1 MKIINK
7 LRKEGSALI
16 TVLLVVLIS
25 TILVGSFFVLGSQR
39 AFMANKLTNRTRALA
54 IAEAGVN
61 VAYSIL
67 ATNFDARLN
76 DDAFP
81 QTAYAGGTY
90 DVTVTPISNNIAVI
104 KSVGTYNGVSD
115 VTILDVTKKGETAA
129 GGGGTSNPP
138 PQGAWACAILSGD
151 DMTWTGSGTT
161 DVGGGRIHTN
171 GRDKHTG
178 SAIVKGNL
186 SSCVRIWC
194 TGSTEIH
201 GDTATPL
208 YKGSAP
214 GNVTGN
220 VYTGPVDPVE
230 IPDIDLTPYYNWAL
244 AHGEVYN
251 GNVRISTGEVKPN
264 GGIMWVNGKLRMSTS
279 DNMIGC
285 FIATDDVDITGSG
298 DQIKVAD
305 FPAIVSRDGDID
317 ISGSG
322 KFHGLLYAKNG
333 DFDKTG
339 SGDVVGQIIC
349 AGEFDKAG
357 SWETMVY
364 EESEPTP
371 PGGGGS
377 TPPTPPSGAYT
388 LAPTAWQR

>member
-1 MKIINK
+1 MMNRIIIDSDK
-7 LRKEGSALI
+7 RGSALMVVLLVI
-16 TVLLVVLIS
+16 IITTVLLATFFIS
-25 TILVGSFFVLGSQR
+25 SSQR
-39 AFMANKLTNRTRALA
+39 SFMANKLADRTRAKS

-61 VAYSIL
+61 FAYSIL
-67 ATNFDARLN
+67 ATNFNACSN
-76 DDAFP
+76 PAAFP
-81 QTAYAGGTY
+81 VTAYGDGSF
-90 DVTVTPISNNIAVI
+90 DVTVTPVSNNLAVI
-104 KSVGTYNGVSD
+104 SSVGTYKGIIEKAVLDICNSSDSSTVSSMP
-115 VTILDVTKKGETAA
+115 
-129 GGGGTSNPP
+129 TSP
-138 PQGAWACAILSGD
+138 WDYAILSGD
-151 DMTWTGSGTT
+151 DMTWSGSGVT
-161 DVGGGRIHTN
+161 DVGNGWVHTN
-171 GRDKHTG
+171 GKDKHTG
-178 SAIVKGNL
+178 SAVLEGNL

-201 GDTATPL
+201 GNTATPL
-208 YKGSAP
+208 YKGTSP
-214 GNVTGN
+214 GNITGTAT
-220 VYTGPVDPVE
+220 VGPVAPVE
-230 IPDIDLTPYYNWAL
+230 IPDIDLTPYYNWAM

-251 GNVRISTGEVKPN
+251 GNVSISTGEVKPN
-264 GGIMWVNGKLRMSTS
+264 GGVMWVNGKLRMSTS

-298 DQIKVAD
+298 DQIKVGD
-305 FPAIVSRDGDID
+305 FPAIISRDGDID

-364 EESEPTP
+364 ENSKPTP

-377 TPPTPPSGAYT
+377 TPDDDAKVKI
-388 LAPTAWQR
+388 APTAWQE